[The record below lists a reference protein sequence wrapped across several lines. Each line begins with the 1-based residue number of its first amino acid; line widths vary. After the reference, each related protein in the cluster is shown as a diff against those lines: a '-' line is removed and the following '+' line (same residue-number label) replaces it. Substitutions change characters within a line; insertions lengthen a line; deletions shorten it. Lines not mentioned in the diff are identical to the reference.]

1 MKKYLISSIVAAA
14 VLCSCAQPKQ
24 QTGYRI
30 DGEIAGVA
38 GKVYLTV
45 FEGKLPRVID
55 SAEVKNGAFEFSG
68 DCAVPIFA
76 AVETPDVPLVRFF
89 LENSPMIRIV
99 GTADRPQDIRVT
111 GSATEDLYRQFLGQ
125 ADSVAKLLDSD
136 SVKLSSTRIAFDLEK
151 QRDSLG
157 RVFVRK
163 HSGSVAAAYV
173 LFRGLSYEMSAK
185 EIRQALDGLTPPA
198 SASVYAEL
206 LEKMVAALAR
216 TEPGQKYVDISVPDT
231 AGVELPLSRFV
242 GEGKYVLLDF
252 WASWCPPCR
261 AEIPNLVTAYK
272 EFHSK
277 GFEIYAVSLD
287 KNRKAWLDGIKMFK
301 MDWPQVGTLKFWE
314 SAAAETYGVRSIPSN
329 VLIGPD
335 GTILARNLMG
345 SALLQKLGELLVP
358 QPSKS
363 AAASENSAPAN

>member
-1 MKKYLISSIVAAA
+1 MRSCSKKMA
-14 VLCSCAQPKQ
+14 
-24 QTGYRI
+24 
-30 DGEIAGVA
+30 
-38 GKVYLTV
+38 
-45 FEGKLPRVID
+45 
-55 SAEVKNGAFEFSG
+55 
-68 DCAVPIFA
+68 
-76 AVETPDVPLVRFF
+76 
-89 LENSPMIRIV
+89 
-99 GTADRPQDIRVT
+99 
-111 GSATEDLYRQFLGQ
+111 
-125 ADSVAKLLDSD
+125 
-136 SVKLSSTRIAFDLEK
+136 
-151 QRDSLG
+151 
-157 RVFVRK
+157 
-163 HSGSVAAAYV
+163 
-173 LFRGLSYEMSAK
+173 
-185 EIRQALDGLTPPA
+185 
-198 SASVYAEL
+198 
-206 LEKMVAALAR
+206 AALAR

-231 AGVELPLSRFV
+231 AGMELPLSRFV

-345 SALLQKLGELLVP
+345 SVLLQKLGNCWCRSLQKRCRFRKLRPCELMRESVP
-358 QPSKS
+358 RIEMNVPDFRGFHKFLRKKFVRNNFFCLSLHSQRERLRSLT
-363 AAASENSAPAN
+363 E

>member
-1 MKKYLISSIVAAA
+1 MPPACCDRFRRYLRPRIEQYLRTDVGQPYRDIAA
-14 VLCSCAQPKQ
+14 P
-24 QTGYRI
+24 TP
-30 DGEIAGVA
+30 AGDT
-38 GKVYLTV
+38 LS
-45 FEGKLPRVID
+45 LRQ
-55 SAEVKNGAFEFSG
+55 
-68 DCAVPIFA
+68 
-76 AVETPDVPLVRFF
+76 AVEDPANKCVLV
-89 LENSPMIRIV
+89 
-99 GTADRPQDIRVT
+99 
-111 GSATEDLYRQFLGQ
+111 
-125 ADSVAKLLDSD
+125 
-136 SVKLSSTRIAFDLEK
+136 
-151 QRDSLG
+151 
-157 RVFVRK
+157 
-163 HSGSVAAAYV
+163 
-173 LFRGLSYEMSAK
+173 
-185 EIRQALDGLTPPA
+185 
-198 SASVYAEL
+198 
-206 LEKMVAALAR
+206 
-216 TEPGQKYVDISVPDT
+216 
-231 AGVELPLSRFV
+231 
-242 GEGKYVLLDF
+242 DF